1 MRGRFNIGAAKK
13 SANRS
18 SHKVPANIIGMNGIL
33 TFFMLFFD
41 EKSLMNK
48 KTASPAKAAMS
59 PERMNPGN
67 PDINPQNR
75 L

>member
-1 MRGRFNIGAAKK
+1 
-13 SANRS
+13 
-18 SHKVPANIIGMNGIL
+18 MNGIL

-48 KTASPAKAAMS
+48 KIVSPAKAAMS
-59 PERMNPGN
+59 PEKMNPGN